1 MLTFI
6 SYHNSKLQLAE
17 HIANYL
23 ENHEIPCWLAP
34 RNVPVGSV
42 WDDEITKAL
51 KNSSALVLLFCE
63 QADMSLHVKREIQ
76 LAEKYGATLYPLKVQ
91 NVEPEHLAYFLET
104 SQWISWMD
112 HRDETLDR
120 LVRSIKSK
128 GAIKT
133 DTDKAIVPER
143 DLSVIDTKNY
153 LWPKLFVSC
162 ANVDLASELCARLT
176 FAISSRGFDESI
188 VLPTGRTA
196 RKLFYGMIK
205 CAHEFPADPF
215 NGCQIFTDTETFGV
229 YSGHDTSRSKFVK
242 IALLE
247 KLENLGKVIPKD
259 NVHLLSGIILEK
271 DPFAEINNLLKLN
284 PPLVHIVSIS
294 PVGEALGYEIGTY
307 NNADYLAND
316 RCHVIELSEIGR
328 RYIDSSQPS
337 RSVVTIGMNVPLSSR
352 LLLLPILDVVKSQIL
367 RRLFLLGEDPSV
379 PASLLTRNS
388 NSIIV
393 STDEVCK
400 RANIVPKISIGS
412 KLDIMNFI
420 DEVNI

>member
-17 HIANYL
+17 HITNYL
-23 ENHEIPCWLAP
+23 ENHGIPCWLAE
-34 RNVPVGSV
+34 RDAPVGSV

-51 KNSSALVLLFCE
+51 KKSSALVLLFCE
-63 QADMSLHVKREIQ
+63 QADMSRHVKREIQ

-91 NVEPEHLAYFLET
+91 NVEPIHLAYFLEI
-104 SQWISWMD
+104 SQWISWLD

-133 DTDKAIVPER
+133 ATDKAIVQEP
-143 DLSVIDTKNY
+143 DLGVIDTKKH
-153 LWPKLFVSC
+153 LWPKIFVSC

-176 FAISSRGFDESI
+176 FTISLRGFDESV

-242 IALLE
+242 MALLE
-247 KLENLGKVIPKD
+247 KLANIGKVIPED
-259 NVHLLSGIILEK
+259 NVHLLSGLILEK

-284 PPLVHIVSIS
+284 PPLVQIVSVS
-294 PVGEALGYEIGTY
+294 PVGEVLGYEIGTY
-307 NNADYLAND
+307 NNADCLAND
-316 RCHVIELSEIGR
+316 KCHVIELSEIGR

-337 RSVVTIGMNVPLSSR
+337 RSVVTIGMYVPISSR
-352 LLLLPILDVVKSQIL
+352 VLLLPILDVVKSQIL

-388 NSIIV
+388 NAMIV

-400 RANIVPKISIGS
+400 KANIVPKISIGTKS
-412 KLDIMNFI
+412 DILNFI
-420 DEVNI
+420 SEVNI